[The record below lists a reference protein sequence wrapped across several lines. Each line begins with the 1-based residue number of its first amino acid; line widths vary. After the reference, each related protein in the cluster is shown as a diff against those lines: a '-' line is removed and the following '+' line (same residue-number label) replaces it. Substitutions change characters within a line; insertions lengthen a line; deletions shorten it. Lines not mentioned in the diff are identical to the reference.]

1 MDGSQIGIWQKEGR
15 KATHTRASKL
25 AKWTNVASSNGSPP
39 IERGEFNVVIF
50 YKHKTERGTLTH
62 AHVIDSRKE
71 TPFRKVANIGSI
83 YCTLRE
89 RESEH
94 IGRTTDPPFFSPSQ
108 LLFLP
113 PRALSLTF
121 ITSILAPAWP
131 SQERGSRI
139 LSVKLMSTIY
149 LT

>member
-62 AHVIDSRKE
+62 VIDSRKE

-89 RESEH
+89 RERVNISD
-94 IGRTTDPPFFSPSQ
+94 GRRTLHSFLHRSFFSCR
-108 LLFLP
+108 
-113 PRALSLTF
+113 RA
-121 ITSILAPAWP
+121 
-131 SQERGSRI
+131 R
-139 LSVKLMSTIY
+139 Y
-149 LT
+149 L